1 MHWRD
6 PRTARRSLGLLL
18 AALALMLAGTGTPGP
33 LAARATAQGQAP
45 TARYALKVITFT
57 PPLALV
63 VAQERGFFAAEGLEV
78 ENVITQSSAQLMRGV
93 IDGTYD
99 IGCTNPD
106 NWITYVVRD
115 GADVFMFMGVDT
127 GGERTVVVRPEIQ
140 TAEDLRGRAIA
151 VDAVDSGLVMIL
163 WKVLADHGVDFR
175 TGDPQL
181 VPVGTT
187 SLRLDSMERGETF
200 AAITSGPDT
209 ERALA
214 LGFRV
219 LGRSSDHL
227 PDYPG
232 PQCGTTRRWAAAHPD
247 ALVHFVRAM
256 VAAID
261 WARQNRDV
269 AIALY
274 RDTRGVSQQAAEET
288 YQALQPDGTVNV
300 AGIQTILDLRVALGF
315 LQPPAPP
322 AERFYDTRYWEQATG
337 RQHP

>member
-6 PRTARRSLGLLL
+6 RRTARRPIGWLL
-18 AALALMLAGTGTPGP
+18 AALALALVGIGAPTP
-33 LAARATAQGQAP
+33 LAALPTVQGQEP
-45 TARYALKVITFT
+45 TPRHALKVITFT
-57 PPLALV
+57 PPLAITV
-63 VAQERGFFAAEGLEV
+63 GQERGFFAAEGLEV
-78 ENVITQSSAQLMRGV
+78 ENVITRSSAQLMRGV

-115 GADVFMFMGVDT
+115 GADVFMFMGIDT

-140 TAEDLRGRAIA
+140 TAEDLRGRPIA

-163 WKVLADHGVDFR
+163 WKVLADHGIDFR
-175 TGDPQL
+175 TGDPPL

-247 ALVHFVRAM
+247 ALVRYIRAV

-261 WARQNRDV
+261 WAGQNRDV

-274 RDTRGVSQQAAEET
+274 RDARGVSQAAAEEIYST
-288 YQALQPDGTVNV
+288 LQPDGAVNV

-315 LQPPAPP
+315 LAPPAPP